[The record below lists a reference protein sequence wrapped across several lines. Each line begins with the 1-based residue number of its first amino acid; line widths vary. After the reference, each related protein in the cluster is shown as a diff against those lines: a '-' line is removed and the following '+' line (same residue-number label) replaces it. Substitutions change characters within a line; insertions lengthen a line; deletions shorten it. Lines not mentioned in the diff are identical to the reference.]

1 MRPTKEKFNLKKSC
15 EKKIETVGEKIKG
28 RGKLTDAAFCRLVD
42 SDGPL
47 IP

>member
-1 MRPTKEKFNLKKSC
+1 MRPTKEKLNLKKNC
-15 EKKIETVGEKIKG
+15 EKKNGTVGGKIKG

-42 SDGPL
+42 SNGPL